1 MKSSARHRR
10 PLAAALLALPL
21 LAGCGADA
29 ASDAEFPATLGA
41 LTALESPAA
50 PGGGEPNLSVGPDG
64 RIYLSWL
71 EPAADSAHALR
82 FAVLEGEAWSAPRT
96 IAEGRDFFVNW
107 ADFPSLVA
115 LPDGRLAAHWLERTA
130 ASPYAY
136 GVRIVQSADGGATWS
151 APVTPHRDA
160 TPTEHGFVS
169 LFPLPGDS
177 LGAIWLDGRRY
188 AAGEDGTAASDEM
201 MLAFTTIAPSGEAA
215 PERMLDERV
224 CDCCQTAVALT
235 SRGPVAVYRDRS
247 ADEVRDIYTVR
258 RVNGRW
264 SEPRPVHADGWRIE
278 ACPVNGPAI
287 AAAGERVAVAWFTAA
302 QDTARV
308 RVAFSDDAGASFGA
322 PVRIDDGDPAGRVGV
337 VLLDDGRA
345 LVSWIERTGDAGAE
359 VRARTV
365 APGGTLGAP
374 LTVAASSAARAS
386 GFPRIARSGDQV
398 IFAWTEPGEPSAVRT
413 ARLRLSAAASAAT
426 TEPDFAA
433 IFGDIDGAFVLLD
446 AQTGRTVRHNP
457 ERAATRF
464 LPASTYKIPNT
475 LIALE
480 TGVAG
485 GADFALAWDSTTA
498 PRQAWWPASWARD
511 HTLATA
517 LPNSVVWFYQEIARR
532 VGAERMQSWLDR
544 FGYGNADIS
553 GGIDTFWLTGGLRI
567 SPDEQVDFLRRFYS
581 GELGVS
587 ERSTELAKRLL
598 VLEETPTYR
607 LSGKTGWAG
616 LGEQGEPEVGWL
628 VGYLER
634 GGDVYF
640 YATNVEIRTDADAAA
655 RMKITKAALR
665 ELGLIEGE

>member
-1 MKSSARHRR
+1 
-10 PLAAALLALPL
+10 
-21 LAGCGADA
+21 
-29 ASDAEFPATLGA
+29 
-41 LTALESPAA
+41 
-50 PGGGEPNLSVGPDG
+50 
-64 RIYLSWL
+64 
-71 EPAADSAHALR
+71 
-82 FAVLEGEAWSAPRT
+82 
-96 IAEGRDFFVNW
+96 
-107 ADFPSLVA
+107 
-115 LPDGRLAAHWLERTA
+115 
-130 ASPYAY
+130 
-136 GVRIVQSADGGATWS
+136 
-151 APVTPHRDA
+151 
-160 TPTEHGFVS
+160 
-169 LFPLPGDS
+169 
-177 LGAIWLDGRRY
+177 
-188 AAGEDGTAASDEM
+188 
-201 MLAFTTIAPSGEAA
+201 
-215 PERMLDERV
+215 
-224 CDCCQTAVALT
+224 
-235 SRGPVAVYRDRS
+235 
-247 ADEVRDIYTVR
+247 
-258 RVNGRW
+258 
-264 SEPRPVHADGWRIE
+264 
-278 ACPVNGPAI
+278 
-287 AAAGERVAVAWFTAA
+287 
-302 QDTARV
+302 
-308 RVAFSDDAGASFGA
+308 
-322 PVRIDDGDPAGRVGV
+322 
-337 VLLDDGRA
+337 
-345 LVSWIERTGDAGAE
+345 
-359 VRARTV
+359 
-365 APGGTLGAP
+365 
-374 LTVAASSAARAS
+374 
-386 GFPRIARSGDQV
+386 
-398 IFAWTEPGEPSAVRT
+398 
-413 ARLRLSAAASAAT
+413 
-426 TEPDFAA
+426 
-433 IFGDIDGAFVLLD
+433 
-446 AQTGRTVRHNP
+446 VRHNP

-634 GGDVYF
+634 GSDVYF